1 MAAEI
6 SQTNSK
12 VTYKHIVVKS
22 KDLKTNDIRIQ
33 VGYSAKKLYG
43 TNPMKK
49 SFFSFFFLSFYR
61 RILCFLF
68 HLLYNKKKARKE
80 VISC

>member
-12 VTYKHIVVKS
+12 VTYKKS

-49 SFFSFFFLSFYR
+49 SFFSFFFL
-61 RILCFLF
+61 
-68 HLLYNKKKARKE
+68 
-80 VISC
+80 